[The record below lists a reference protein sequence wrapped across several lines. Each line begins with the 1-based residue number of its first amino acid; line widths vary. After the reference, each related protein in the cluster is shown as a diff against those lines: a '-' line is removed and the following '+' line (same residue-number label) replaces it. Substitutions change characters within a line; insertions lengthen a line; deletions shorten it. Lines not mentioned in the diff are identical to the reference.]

1 MTGFRALVTGQ
12 LLTAETSRE
21 GDRVT
26 TLELFFDLV
35 YVFAFT
41 QVTQLM
47 SHGHS
52 AESVLQG
59 LAVLALIWWSWTSF
73 AWLTNQA
80 HADHGV
86 VRVGIMLA
94 IAIMFIVSLVIPESF
109 DDLEGGLFAPMVFV
123 VGITLV
129 SIVHAVVYWI
139 AAGTDAA
146 LRRQILRSVGI
157 TIVPVLAL
165 TTVGALIGGPW
176 QAWIWLGTALLQGV
190 IIFVTSHGGDWR
202 IYSMAHF
209 SERHGLI
216 VILALG
222 ESVVA
227 TGVGVAELAISV
239 PIIVGSLFAITL
251 AVAMWWNYFHHLS
264 SGVEHALRRRKGR
277 DRVDAATDVYT
288 YLHPFVV
295 AGIIIVALGVEQ
307 GMHHVESPEA
317 IGYFAAWAL
326 GGGLSLYLAT
336 TGFIWARVS
345 GQWSLLRF
353 GAAVLALVLVPVIAE
368 QIALVALPILVVV
381 SVLLAVLEEALGP
394 RAKVRR
400 RQRPGTAADARIAA
414 AD

>member
-47 SHGHS
+47 AHGHS

-59 LAVLALIWWSWTSF
+59 LAVLALIWWSWTSY

-80 HADHGV
+80 HADRGV

-94 IAIMFIVSLVIPESF
+94 IAIMFVVSLVIPESF

-129 SIVHAVVYWI
+129 SVVHAVVYTI
-139 AAGTDAA
+139 AAGTDVA
-146 LRRQILRSVGI
+146 LRRQILRSVGSI
-157 TIVPVLAL
+157 IVPVFVLM
-165 TTVGALIGGPW
+165 TIGALVGGAW
-176 QAWIWLGTALLQGV
+176 QAWIWLGTAVLEGV
-190 IIFVTSHGGDWR
+190 IIYVTSHGGDWR

-239 PIIVGSLFAITL
+239 PIIVGSLFAIAL

-264 SGVEHALRRRKGR
+264 GGVEHALQHRSGS
-277 DRVDAATDVYT
+277 DRVDSATDVYT

-295 AGIIIVALGVEQ
+295 AGIIISALGVEQ
-307 GMHHVESPEA
+307 AMHHVEEPEP
-317 IGYFAAWAL
+317 IGWFAAWAL

-336 TGFIWARVS
+336 TGFIWVRVS

-353 GAAVLALVLVPVIAE
+353 GAAVLALASVPLLAE
-368 QIALVALPILVVV
+368 LPALGALPILVLVP
-381 SVLLAVLEEALGP
+381 VLLAVLEEALGP

-400 RQRPGTAADARIAA
+400 RPRMRASDPAPS
-414 AD
+414 

>member
-1 MTGFRALVTGQ
+1 MAGLRALLTGQ

-41 QVTQLM
+41 QVTQVM

-59 LAVLALIWWSWTSF
+59 IAVLALIWWSWTSF

-80 HADHGV
+80 HADRGV
-86 VRVGIMLA
+86 VRVGIMAA
-94 IAIMFIVSLVIPESF
+94 IAIMFIVCLVIPESF
-109 DDLEGGLFAPMVFV
+109 KDLEGGLFAPMVFV

-157 TIVPVLAL
+157 TILPVFVLMSI
-165 TTVGALIGGPW
+165 GALVGGPL
-176 QAWIWLGTALLQGV
+176 QAWIWLGAALLEGV

-227 TGVGVAELAISV
+227 TGVGVAKLPISV
-239 PIIVGSLFAITL
+239 AIVVGSLFAIAL
-251 AVAMWWNYFHHLS
+251 AVAMWWNYFHHLAG
-264 SGVEHALRRRKGR
+264 GVEHALKHREGRR
-277 DRVDAATDVYT
+277 RVDAATDVYT

-295 AGIIIVALGVEQ
+295 AGILLVALGVE
-307 GMHHVESPEA
+307 GAMHDIESPEP
-317 IGYFAAWAL
+317 IGLFVAWAL
-326 GGGLSLYLAT
+326 DGGLALYLAT
-336 TGFIWARVS
+336 TAAIWLRVS
-345 GQWSLLRF
+345 GQFSLLRIA
-353 GAAVLALVLVPVIAE
+353 AAVLALALVPVTAASV
-368 QIALVALPILVVV
+368 ALVALPMLLVV
-381 SVLLAVLEEALGP
+381 SVLLAVLEESLGQ
-394 RAKVRR
+394 RAKVRYR
-400 RQRPGTAADARIAA
+400 RRTPAASGD
-414 AD
+414 

>member
-41 QVTQLM
+41 QVTHLM
-47 SHGHS
+47 AHGHS

-80 HADHGV
+80 HADRGV
-86 VRVGIMLA
+86 VRVGIM
-94 IAIMFIVSLVIPESF
+94 IAIGVMFIVCLVIPESF
-109 DDLEGGLFAPMVFV
+109 DDLEGGLFAPMVLV

-129 SIVHAVVYWI
+129 SIVHAVTYLI

-157 TIVPVLAL
+157 TIVPVFVLA
-165 TTVGALIGGPW
+165 TIGAFIGGPW
-176 QAWIWLGTALLQGV
+176 QAWIWLGTALLEGV

-209 SERHGLI
+209 AERHGLI

-227 TGVGVAELAISV
+227 TGVGVAALPISV
-239 PIIVGSLFAITL
+239 PIIVGSLFSITL

-264 SGVEHALRRRKGR
+264 GGVEHALQRREGR
-277 DRVDAATDVYT
+277 RRVDAATDVYT

-307 GMHHVESPEA
+307 GMHHIESSEP
-317 IGYFAAWAL
+317 IGLFAGWAL
-326 GGGLSLYLAT
+326 GGGLALYLAT
-336 TGFIWARVS
+336 TAFIWVRVS

-353 GAAVLALVLVPVIAE
+353 GAATASLALVPVLA
-368 QIALVALPILVVV
+368 ALPALAALPILVIV
-381 SVLLAVLEEALGP
+381 SVLLAVFEEMLGP
-394 RAKVRR
+394 RAKVRSR
-400 RQRPGTAADARIAA
+400 GRMRVASAD
-414 AD
+414 